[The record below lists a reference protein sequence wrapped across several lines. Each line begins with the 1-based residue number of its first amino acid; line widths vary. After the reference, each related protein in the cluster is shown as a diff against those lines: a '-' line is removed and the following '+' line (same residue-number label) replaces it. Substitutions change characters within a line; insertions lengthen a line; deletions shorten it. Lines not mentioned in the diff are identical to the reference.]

1 MATSL
6 WTWLRA
12 TMRGG
17 LAVALTLGIALP
29 LAPAAPAR
37 AQGLYQGPVASE
49 MSAEF
54 YAWYR
59 QLATAYAQRYM
70 EPDGRIFDPE
80 NGGIS
85 HSESQAYGMAIAFAA
100 NMPEAFDRIW
110 TWTRQNLRNAGG
122 LHAWKYVP
130 GQGVVD
136 RNNATD
142 ADLIIAAILSLAA
155 KRWDRG
161 DYLADAA
168 QTAAALGEAVL
179 VDHRSHVIMLPG
191 KVGFMPPSQPDG
203 PVVNLSYYHFDMMQ
217 IVADLAPH
225 QPWPQAIAT
234 GWYLY
239 QRVIADQTASDWSS
253 VQDPERPVPARNFPA
268 RASYDAI
275 RAPINLLSTEWAAH
289 PALLDIIDNRFEQH
303 GGLPGIYDPVARRRV
318 GEMQGSGYR
327 LIAAAVDCVA
337 DGNPVPPALL
347 QFRPETYFG
356 SALQLMLI
364 HQLYVKHPQCIG
376 F

>member
-1 MATSL
+1 
-6 WTWLRA
+6 
-12 TMRGG
+12 
-17 LAVALTLGIALP
+17 
-29 LAPAAPAR
+29 
-37 AQGLYQGPVASE
+37 

-59 QLATAYAQRYM
+59 QLATAFAQRYM

-85 HSESQAYGMAIAFAA
+85 HSESQAYDMAVAFAA

-110 TWTRQNLRNAGG
+110 TWTRQNMRNADG

-130 GQGVVD
+130 GRGVVD

-168 QTAAALGEAVL
+168 QTASALGEAVP
-179 VDHRSHVIMLPG
+179 VEHRGHVVMLPG

-225 QPWPQAIAT
+225 RPWPQAIAT
-234 GWYLY
+234 GWFLY
-239 QRVIADQTASDWSS
+239 QRVLTNQTASDWSS
-253 VQDPERPVPARNFPA
+253 VRDPERPVPARNFPLDKGGGRLVRPSGGPHQHRGA
-268 RASYDAI
+268 RVRDRRLCRASAGRDRLI
-275 RAPINLLSTEWAAH
+275 RDELCFRSMSDVAVGPFPTDQE
-289 PALLDIIDNRFEQH
+289 PARPHHEGENHQGENGTARI
-303 GGLPGIYDPVARRRV
+303 GIDPVVAQVDLRRQCGR
-318 GEMQGSGYR
+318 
-327 LIAAAVDCVA
+327 AAQVRVDCRV
-337 DGNPVPPALL
+337 
-347 QFRPETYFG
+347 
-356 SALQLMLI
+356 
-364 HQLYVKHPQCIG
+364 
-376 F
+376 